1 MIGPL
6 HLLLGTLSD
15 VVKPLTSLLE
25 TLARRPLDR
34 GREFGTTYSSIL
46 AFPRG
51 RGRCHAGHDR
61 EGGSATYL
69 WLMPMGRWGATEFVL
84 GLAMWA
90 IMMIGRWYQAPLF
103 WPYGLQVGLQPAH
116 GDWHRTSKLDI

>member
-1 MIGPL
+1 L
-6 HLLLGTLSD
+6 
-15 VVKPLTSLLE
+15 K
-25 TLARRPLDR
+25 R
-34 GREFGTTYSSIL
+34 
-46 AFPRG
+46 PRG
-51 RGRCHAGHDR
+51 DRWIAGASLVLLTLLSWLSLAVAADAMQAMTG

-90 IMMIGRWYQAPLF
+90 IMMIGRWYRAPLF

-116 GDWHRTSKLDI
+116 GDWHRTSKMDI